1 MRRLRVAIVVLAAL
15 ALAATPSNGPIA
27 LDWHPGGRFYVLQ
40 KNGGVSVVDPAAKK
54 QVAAIPALFGMV
66 PAEIFS
72 ARLQDREYVFVS
84 GFWGRSGTVW
94 QYTADGKP
102 YARFE
107 TPEQAASFDVDA
119 ARHLLYVASPV
130 TNVVYSID
138 LEQHGSTARRVAYLR
153 DAEAIGPVVFDPGR
167 NRVMVGDTGNGA
179 LYDVD
184 VTNGTYQKIASD
196 LGRPISLAI
205 GPAFR
210 SLYVAD
216 AVSGRVHIFRVDKGA
231 LRRADVIPTGLRGL
245 SAVTSGPDDTLFVAD
260 GSAVYQVSL
269 KTKKLT
275 LFRY

>member
-1 MRRLRVAIVVLAAL
+1 MRRLRIAVVALAGLAA
-15 ALAATPSNGPIA
+15 AAAPSNGPIA

-40 KNGGVSVVDPAAKK
+40 KNGSVSVVDVGAKK
-54 QVAAIPALFGMV
+54 QVASIPVLFGMM

-130 TNVVYSID
+130 TNVVYSIGLD
-138 LEQHGSTARRVAYLR
+138 QHGSNARRVAYLR
-153 DAEAIGPVVFDPGR
+153 DAEAIGPVVYDPGR
-167 NRVMVGDTGNGA
+167 NRVIVGDTGRGA

-184 VTNGTYQKIASD
+184 VSSGAYQQIASD
-196 LGRPISLAI
+196 VGRPISLAI

-210 SLYVAD
+210 TLYVAD
-216 AVSGRVHIFRVDKGA
+216 ELSGRVHIFRRDKEA
-231 LRRADVIPTGLRGL
+231 FRAAEVIPTGLRGL
-245 SAVTSGPDDTLFVAD
+245 SAVTSGPDDTMFVAD
-260 GSAVYQVSL
+260 GHNTYQVSL